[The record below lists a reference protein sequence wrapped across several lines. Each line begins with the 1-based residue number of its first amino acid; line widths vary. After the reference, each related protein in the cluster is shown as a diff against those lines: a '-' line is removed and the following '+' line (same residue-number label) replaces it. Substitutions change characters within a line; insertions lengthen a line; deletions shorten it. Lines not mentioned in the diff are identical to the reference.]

1 MKTKH
6 RHDLKTNELAEWMA
20 NFPQWAREN
29 RTTLIYVS
37 ALIIVVAG
45 LYIWKIYTKNVLQVQ
60 KQLQLT
66 NLIARLPQSKM
77 QIIAAQ
83 AKGADISYILIQT
96 ADGLQAVAR
105 TAKNN
110 TLAALALIKQA
121 EALRTELHYRS
132 ETPSRQD
139 IADQLNRAKTACT
152 EALEK
157 AGLTPS
163 LTATARLGLGLC
175 EEELGNFEEARR
187 IYREVAA
194 NPDLEGTVA
203 AAQAKQRL
211 DTMDDYRQKPLFEE
225 DRGRTTEKSDF

>member
-1 MKTKH
+1 MKARH
-6 RHDLKTNELAEWMA
+6 RHELKTNELAEWIA
-20 NFPQWAREN
+20 SFPQWAGRN

-45 LYIWKIYTKNVLQVQ
+45 LYIWKIYTKNVLQTQ

-66 NLIARLPQSKM
+66 SLIARLPQSKI
-77 QIIAAQ
+77 QIITAQ
-83 AKGADISYILIQT
+83 AKGVDISYMLIQT
-96 ADGLQAVAR
+96 ADDLQAVAR

-110 TLAALALIKQA
+110 TLAALALIKRA
-121 EALRTELHYRS
+121 EALRTELHYRP

-139 IADQLNRAKTACT
+139 ITDQLNRAKTAYT

-157 AGLTPS
+157 ATSNPP
-163 LTATARLGLGLC
+163 LTATAKFGLGLC
-175 EEELGNFEEARR
+175 EEEFGNFEEARK
-187 IYREVAA
+187 IYHEVAT

-203 AAQAKQRL
+203 AVQAKQRL
-211 DTMDDYRQKPLFEE
+211 ETMDDYRQKPLFKE